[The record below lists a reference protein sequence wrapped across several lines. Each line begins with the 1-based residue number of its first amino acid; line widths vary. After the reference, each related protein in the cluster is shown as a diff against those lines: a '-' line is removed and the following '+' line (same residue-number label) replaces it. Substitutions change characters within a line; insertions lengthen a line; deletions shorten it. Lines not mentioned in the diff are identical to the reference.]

1 MAVVPQQFCP
11 DTVNTFSMMARG
23 SSIPGHILTTH
34 LPQPRSKKGDGP
46 LVHRE
51 IYFKPKNSKA
61 TLPAQTN
68 CLPALMAGAEV
79 DAIDFKPEEDD
90 LMDDDT
96 TMDDGNAD
104 IFPTPSPKLKS
115 TIMGGTSRLDDGGPD
130 KTKRRGF
137 RKETDTE

>member
-1 MAVVPQQFCP
+1 
-11 DTVNTFSMMARG
+11 MMTRG
-23 SSIPGHILTTH
+23 SSTPGHILTTH
-34 LPQPRSKKGDGP
+34 LPPPRSKIKDGP

-61 TLPAQTN
+61 TPLAQTA
-68 CLPALMAGAEV
+68 CLPALMVGAEV
-79 DAIDFKPEEDD
+79 DAVDFEPRKAD

-104 IFPTPSPKLKS
+104 VVPTPTPKLKS
-115 TIMGGTSRLDDGGPD
+115 TITGGTSRLRDGGSD

-137 RKETDTE
+137 RKEIDVERNSHFATRE